1 MIPKGYKLSQ
11 VLSLIRKDLTVAE
24 DHSIVLSVKSKYL
37 KPGIPLLT
45 LEMLI
50 DEVYSK
56 FVDDDGFLYFTYS
69 EMIALG

>member
-24 DHSIVLSVKSKYL
+24 DQSIVLSVRGKYL
-37 KPGIPLLT
+37 KPGILLLT